1 MDNVTAQLMSSLTSD
16 FYRRVG
22 ESFSATRGS
31 SWPGWER
38 VLAAME
44 PREQDVLRVLD
55 LACGNLRFERALFER
70 FPRARAHAVDSC
82 DGMAHIQ
89 DARVTFQHLDI
100 AQALFKGELFTRL
113 DASRLDAA
121 VSLAF
126 MHHLPLYEQRVGLM
140 DALAESVRP
149 GGIAAVSFWQF
160 ADDARLL
167 AKAQAATAI
176 AAERYDLS
184 SFGKDDYLMGWQDER
199 DAFRFCHHCSDDEID
214 ALIESVAGKARVLER
229 FSADGASGALNQ
241 YVILECKGAV
251 S

>member
-1 MDNVTAQLMSSLTSD
+1 MDNATAQLMSSLTSD

-70 FPRARAHAVDSC
+70 FPHACAHAVDAC
-82 DGMAHIQ
+82 DEMVHAF

-100 AQALFKGELFTRL
+100 ALALLEGDLSACL
-113 DASRLDAA
+113 DASGFDAS

-126 MHHLPLYEQRVGLM
+126 THHLPLYEQRVRLM
-140 DALAESVRP
+140 DALVESVHP
-149 GGIAAVSFWQF
+149 GGVAAVSFWQF

-167 AKAQAATAI
+167 AKARSATAI

-184 SFGKDDYLMGWQDER
+184 TFGKDDYLMGWQNER

-214 ALIESVAGKARVLER
+214 ALIESVAGKARVLDR
-229 FSADGASGALNQ
+229 FKADGASGKLNQ
-241 YVILECKGAV
+241 YVIFKSKGAV
-251 S
+251 P

>member
-1 MDNVTAQLMSSLTSD
+1 MDNATAQLMSSLTSD

-31 SWPGWER
+31 SWPGWNR

-44 PREQDVLRVLD
+44 AREKGVLRVLD

-70 FPRARAHAVDSC
+70 FPQACAHAVDSC
-82 DGMAHIQ
+82 DGMARVQ
-89 DARVTFQHLDI
+89 DTRVTFQHLDI
-100 AQALFKGELFTRL
+100 ARALLEGELAMRL
-113 DASRLDAA
+113 DASGFDAA

-126 MHHLPLYEQRVGLM
+126 VHHLPLYEQRVRLM
-140 DALAESVRP
+140 DALVEFVRP

-214 ALIESVAGKARVLER
+214 ALIENVGGKAHVLDR
-229 FSADGASGALNQ
+229 FRADGASGTLNQ
-241 YVILECKGAV
+241 YVILETKEAV